1 MIFELTKLLENFSGE
16 VPVGVSP
23 NKITFQIGNTT
34 LVSKLIDG
42 KFPDYDKA
50 VPYGNTKLLEVST
63 SELAKAIDLVTA
75 ISTEKTVAVKLKIEK
90 DKVTLSVSDK
100 INSSGTIEIPAIY
113 SSDEISIAFNAKY
126 IIDILNNLTGKK
138 AYFKLNSGSTAVL
151 VEDSD
156 NTNCR
161 FVLMPMQI

>member
-1 MIFELTKLLENFSGE
+1 M
-16 VPVGVSP
+16 
-23 NKITFQIGNTT
+23 
-34 LVSKLIDG
+34 
-42 KFPDYDKA
+42 
-50 VPYGNTKLLEVST
+50 LEVSI

-75 ISTEKTVAVKLKIEK
+75 ISTERTVAVKLKVEK
-90 DKVTLSVSDK
+90 NKITLSVNDK
-100 INSSGTIEIPAIY
+100 INSSGIIEIPAIY
-113 SSDEISIAFNAKY
+113 NSDEVSIAFNAKY

-138 AYFKLNSGSTAVL
+138 VYFKLNSGNAAVL